1 MEKSGPYLAKEVVSI
16 VEQML
21 LEIRNDSQEQALEKI
36 HFVGNFLEKINKKMS
51 VEELRL
57 AAMAAASITSQRYNR
72 KEYEKIIRDAEKTRS

>member
-1 MEKSGPYLAKEVVSI
+1 
-16 VEQML
+16 
-21 LEIRNDSQEQALEKI
+21 
-36 HFVGNFLEKINKKMS
+36 MS